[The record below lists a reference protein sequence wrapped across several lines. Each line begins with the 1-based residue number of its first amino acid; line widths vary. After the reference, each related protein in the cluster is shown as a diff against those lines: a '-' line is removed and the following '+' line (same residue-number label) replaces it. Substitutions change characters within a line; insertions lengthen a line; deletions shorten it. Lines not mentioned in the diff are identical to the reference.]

1 MNETF
6 STCINFMIDLEPQIR
21 FMIDHGSGDLFIY
34 KLNLALYTYLK
45 LSAIKIYLISMNQN
59 SNLTLDFKNLYTAIL
74 IFLQKACCCVMF

>member
-34 KLNLALYTYLK
+34 KLNLALYTGTYL
-45 LSAIKIYLISMNQN
+45 
-59 SNLTLDFKNLYTAIL
+59 
-74 IFLQKACCCVMF
+74 

>member
-34 KLNLALYTYLK
+34 KMNLALYTYLL

-59 SNLTLDFKNLYTAIL
+59 SNLTLDFKNTAIL
-74 IFLQKACCCVMF
+74 IFLHIACCCVIF